1 MGIASLV
8 LGICSIV
15 FTVFSAGCLAG
26 ISIVLGI
33 VGTILG
39 AIDLKKKKETGLPN
53 GITKAG
59 LVCSVIG
66 LCISI
71 IALVFYIA
79 VLAASP
85 SSSSSS
91 WPMY

>member
-15 FTVFSAGCLAG
+15 FTVVSAGCLAW
-26 ISIVLGI
+26 ISIILGI

-53 GITKAG
+53 GMAKAG
-59 LVCSVIG
+59 LICSVIG
-66 LCISI
+66 LCIAI
-71 IALVFYIA
+71 IALVFYSAI
-79 VLAASP
+79 LASA
-85 SSSSSS
+85 
-91 WPMY
+91 PMSY